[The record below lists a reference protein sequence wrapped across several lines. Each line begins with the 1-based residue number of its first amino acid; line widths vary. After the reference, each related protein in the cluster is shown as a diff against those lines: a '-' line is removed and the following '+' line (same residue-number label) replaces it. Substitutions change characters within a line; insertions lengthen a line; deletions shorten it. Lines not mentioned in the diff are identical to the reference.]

1 MRNKPNDT
9 NNNILNAF
17 SMKKVENVIEKYYE
31 INQK

>member
-1 MRNKPNDT
+1 MRNKLNDT